1 MPWCLQKQDVDP
13 ASRLIFMM
21 LAAATLFRIVAKYDF
36 DGGCCDPIQIHFL
49 LQFVRNWFQKTH
61 LQCSTSSYRHWV
73 QSSDGWG
80 GPFSRTCWADFIY
93 QDELFGGQRFQREKS
108 KYGLSRLQN
117 MPFGS
122 VQGFSW
128 RHVSETVVIQHD
140 QLWLLVNFCPRKASV
155 MRCARSLQS
164 FEWASECSIGYLCCM
179 FLMYDLEGDV

>member
-1 MPWCLQKQDVDP
+1 MVDAVIP
-13 ASRLIFMM
+13 YRFISYFNLSATDFRRLTYSAPPRLIATGFRVQTDGVVHS
-21 LAAATLFRIVAKYDF
+21 AAHA
-36 DGGCCDPIQIHFL
+36 
-49 LQFVRNWFQKTH
+49 
-61 LQCSTSSYRHWV
+61 
-73 QSSDGWG
+73 
-80 GPFSRTCWADFIY
+80 WADFIY

-122 VQGFSW
+122 VQGLSW